1 MERVR
6 LEITD
11 MDGGRVRVIVY
22 VDEEE
27 AGMMYYEIAKR
38 GFSTKPVS
46 MNKWACVDA
55 KITTLY
61 DIVEDMTPKKIM
73 DMCQEEISKWWGK
86 KKGDQM
92 VPQT

>member
-1 MERVR
+1 MDRIS
-6 LEITD
+6 LEIEEIEK
-11 MDGGRVRVIVY
+11 GRVRVIVY
-22 VDEEE
+22 VDGQE
-27 AGMMYYEIAKR
+27 AGVMYYEIAKR
-38 GFSTKPVS
+38 SFSTKPVS

-55 KITTLY
+55 KITNLY

-92 VPQT
+92 VPHL